1 MVLPSIFVHQPAM
14 YWKMS
19 AASGTSATRATA
31 IGLPLSSDSSS
42 ASSSVYFEMRS
53 PIRHRILLRSEGVIA
68 GQGPDSNAR
77 RAARTAASIS
87 ALSAS
92 AARAMVAPF
101 AGFLTSKVL
110 SEAAA
115 SHLPSISSFLGV
127 PMNCATGRDIWGS
140 FITALIVDSPCN
152 ELGSHQSAPCR
163 SPRASAPSP
172 RPGTADIVDVTL
184 RESVSKRPLGWVG
197 RDRASRLWFS
207 GERGESALDV

>member
-53 PIRHRILLRSEGVIA
+53 PIRHTTFARSEGVIA

-87 ALSAS
+87 ALSPS
-92 AARAMVAPF
+92 AVRAMVAPV
-101 AGFLTSKVL
+101 AGFLTSKVIP
-110 SEAAA
+110 EAAG
-115 SHLPSISSFLGV
+115 SHFPSVSSFLGLA
-127 PMNCATGRDIWGS
+127 MNWATGRDIWVS
-140 FITALIVDSPCN
+140 LITALIVDSPRD
-152 ELGSHQSAPCR
+152 ELGSHQGAPCR
-163 SPRASAPSP
+163 S
-172 RPGTADIVDVTL
+172 L
-184 RESVSKRPLGWVG
+184 RT
-197 RDRASRLWFS
+197 
-207 GERGESALDV
+207 